1 MYNYPQPSQAWL
13 NNDAFASS
21 PNGKMRGVAALLA
34 IFLGSIGI
42 QYFYLGKVGAGVIAI
57 VLSAVTC
64 GCFSVI
70 WLVQGIL
77 MFCMNNQ
84 DFERKFVT
92 TTSTFPLF

>member
-42 QYFYLGKVGAGVIAI
+42 QYFYLG
-57 VLSAVTC
+57 
-64 GCFSVI
+64 
-70 WLVQGIL
+70 
-77 MFCMNNQ
+77 
-84 DFERKFVT
+84 
-92 TTSTFPLF
+92 